1 MKNPFP
7 LSKVYCLMET
17 GPVVLVTTAEE
28 GRPNVMPMS
37 WHMMMDFEPPLIGCV
52 ISNRNF
58 SYGILQRT
66 GECVI
71 NIPTR
76 ELAEKVLS
84 CGNVSG
90 RSVDKFQQ
98 FGLTAVEATEVK
110 APLIEECYA
119 SLECVVADARMTE
132 QYNMFVLEVR
142 QAWVDP
148 HHQHPRTIHHQGW
161 GSFMVAGETI
171 EFPSG
176 KR

>member
-1 MKNPFP
+1 
-7 LSKVYCLMET
+7 MET

-28 GRPNVMPMS
+28 GRMNVMPMS

-58 SYGILQRT
+58 SYGVLQRT

-76 ELAEKVLS
+76 ELAEKVLG

-98 FGLTAVEATEVK
+98 FGLTAVHASEVG

-119 SLECVVADARMTE
+119 SLECVVVDAQMTE
-132 QYNMFVLEVR
+132 KYDMFVLEVR

-148 HHQHPRTIHHQGW
+148 RHQRPQTIHHQGW